1 MGTRPPRRGLG
12 GGRRAHRG
20 IAGSIRQNPPGARRF
35 LPARGRLEIPAPEDL
50 EEVEVAAR
58 PVAVGRQGER
68 PPAVVVDQA
77 GGPPGLVRVV
87 GDELRPVLS
96 LIHISEP
103 TRLLSTSYAV

>member
-35 LPARGRLEIPAPEDL
+35 LPTRGRLKIPAPEDL

-68 PPAVVVDQA
+68 PPAVVAADGAEFVAYDPNQPDRSPAALPVA
-77 GGPPGLVRVV
+77 G
-87 GDELRPVLS
+87 
-96 LIHISEP
+96 
-103 TRLLSTSYAV
+103 